1 MNTPYQKIV
10 KNGEVINGE
19 NRRSR
24 RTEAEELKSGKSYLI
39 GKFSFFHCVSQN
51 VEGKEILHL
60 APKVKR
66 PKKAKKK
73 KSLIFR
79 DKEVLPNGHR
89 KFTIEGKEITALNRK
104 NAIKKF
110 NKMK

>member
-1 MNTPYQKIV
+1 M
-10 KNGEVINGE
+10 
-19 NRRSR
+19 R
-24 RTEAEELKSGKSYLI
+24 
-39 GKFSFFHCVSQN
+39 
-51 VEGKEILHL
+51 
-60 APKVKR
+60 
-66 PKKAKKK
+66 KKK

-89 KFTIEGKEITALNRK
+89 KYMIEGKEITALNRK